1 MGLIIIY
8 ALSFLSLA
16 ATIVRL
22 YMVVVYNSAEGILHG
37 GIARLDYICW
47 TNVEMTTAI
56 TCANLPAMS
65 SLIRQFSRKRIK
77 NSQAY
82 KTTVGKLPSN
92 FSSRWNLLHGQ
103 MLSVV
108 RTGRKKD
115 DSSLQ
120 QDMLEK
126 GSNGAVV
133 ASASNSAS
141 KSNGDSNSDGF
152 TGGYY
157 SPTSPKKG
165 EEEGAYSNYTT
176 STAAS
181 SAAPGT
187 TDINHSASSASGNAR
202 SAKHMPI
209 AEFRREHPEGI
220 AYASATTTTTI
231 TTTAAAGAAG
241 AAVASATSRDRGGG
255 GGNGTTKEGI
265 KKNDTSW
272 LEPKTEIYNDDDDY
286 DNEPL
291 V

>member
-1 MGLIIIY
+1 M
-8 ALSFLSLA
+8 
-16 ATIVRL
+16 
-22 YMVVVYNSAEGILHG
+22 
-37 GIARLDYICW
+37 
-47 TNVEMTTAI
+47 
-56 TCANLPAMS
+56 
-65 SLIRQFSRKRIK
+65 
-77 NSQAY
+77 
-82 KTTVGKLPSN
+82 
-92 FSSRWNLLHGQ
+92 
-103 MLSVV
+103 
-108 RTGRKKD
+108 
-115 DSSLQ
+115 
-120 QDMLEK
+120 EK

-133 ASASNSAS
+133 ASTSNSAG
-141 KSNGDSNSDGF
+141 KSNGDSKSNSNSDGF

-176 STAAS
+176 STAVS

-187 TDINHSASSASGNAR
+187 TDINHSASSASGKAK

-231 TTTAAAGAAG
+231 TTTAEAGAAG
-241 AAVASATSRDRGGG
+241 AAVASATSKDRGGGGGG

>member
-1 MGLIIIY
+1 
-8 ALSFLSLA
+8 
-16 ATIVRL
+16 
-22 YMVVVYNSAEGILHG
+22 MVVVYNSAEGILHG

-126 GSNGAVV
+126 GSDGVDA
-133 ASASNSAS
+133 AAKNSAS
-141 KSNGDSNSDGF
+141 KSNGDSNSNSNSDGF

-165 EEEGAYSNYTT
+165 EEEGAYSSYTT
-176 STAAS
+176 STTAS

-187 TDINHSASSASGNAR
+187 TDINHSASSASGKAK
-202 SAKHMPI
+202 SPKHMPI
-209 AEFRREHPEGI
+209 TEFRREHPERI

-231 TTTAAAGAAG
+231 TTTAEAGAAG

-255 GGNGTTKEGI
+255 GATKGGI
-265 KKNDTSW
+265 NKNDTSW